1 MGNFNSYF
9 FFAAAAGLV
18 AAAVVIAIVSAIS
31 QLRDGGAPLSGTPKN
46 ASDESTPV
54 ESGLARTDEGMIS

>member
-18 AAAVVIAIVSAIS
+18 AAAVVIAIVSAFI
-31 QLRDGGAPLSGTPKN
+31 QLRDGGAPISGGPKT
-46 ASDESTPV
+46 SDEAPTV
-54 ESGLARTDEGMIS
+54 ENSLARTDEGMIS